1 MEVRCPVR
9 AVQHAGTVMKPVSI
23 LLVDDHAVVRRGLRA
38 LLETLPTW
46 RVCGEALNGSE
57 AVEKAAHLQPDVVIL
72 DISMPGLNG
81 VAAAARIHE
90 VAPKSRV
97 LVLTMH
103 SSEELIQSCLRAG
116 AEGYLLKSDAEQDL
130 ISAVEALIRGKTF
143 FTQAATGVVLGSLRG
158 QQDRSND
165 DLTYKHLTN
174 REKEVAQLL
183 VEGRSNKEVGDKLG
197 IGSRTVESHRA
208 RIMKKLQLQSFGDL
222 VRYAIRTKMI
232 EP

>member
-1 MEVRCPVR
+1 
-9 AVQHAGTVMKPVSI
+9 MKPISI
-23 LLVDDHAVVRRGLRA
+23 LIVDDHAVVRRGLRA

-46 RVCGEALNGSE
+46 HVCGEARNGSE

-81 VAAAARIHE
+81 VAATGRIHE
-90 VAPKSRV
+90 VSPKSRV

-165 DLTYKHLTN
+165 DLIYSPLTN

-208 RIMKKLQLQSFGDL
+208 RIMQKLQLQCFGDL
-222 VRYAIRTKMI
+222 VRYAIRTRMI

>member
-1 MEVRCPVR
+1 
-9 AVQHAGTVMKPVSI
+9 MKRVSI
-23 LLVDDHAVVRRGLRA
+23 LIADDHAVVRRGLRA

-46 RVCGEALNGSE
+46 HVCGEALNGSE
-57 AVEKAAHLQPDVVIL
+57 AIEKTTHLQPDVVIL

-81 VAAAARIHE
+81 VTAAARIHE

-97 LVLTMH
+97 LMLTMH
-103 SSEELIQSCLRAG
+103 SSEELIQSSLRAG

-130 ISAVEALIRGKTF
+130 IAAVEALIRGKTF

-165 DLTYKHLTN
+165 DLAFKPLTN

-183 VEGRSNKEVGDKLG
+183 VEGRSNKEVGHKLG
-197 IGSRTVESHRA
+197 IASRTVESHRA
-208 RIMKKLQLQSFGDL
+208 RIMQKLQLQGFGEL
-222 VRYAIRTKMI
+222 VRYAVRTKMI